1 MCSSSTMESSS
12 PQSANTCLL
21 IRTLSQDTDFKTA
34 ADRRFY
40 SILDTELLS
49 RDGQCIQ
56 PFQQNGITSFCP
68 FTACTALLLL
78 NRLLLWVPFS
88 RLCVMPIPGKGTF
101 SFLHVVLK
109 KTLREIK
116 QTTFSSQ
123 VWLYTLYKCYS
134 TWNYPSHVIINVVAV
149 ENMHWDDGHFIR
161 YTCAAVYWGKYLIS
175 HSHGDSLIHLGNL

>member
-49 RDGQCIQ
+49 RDGQCVQFSTKRRHFFSPIHSLHC
-56 PFQQNGITSFCP
+56 TS
-68 FTACTALLLL
+68 AVKH
-78 NRLLLWVPFS
+78 RLLFWVPFS
-88 RLCVMPIPGKGTF
+88 WLCAMPIAGKGTF
-101 SFLHVVLK
+101 SFLRVVLK

-123 VWLYTLYKCYS
+123 VWLYILYKCYS
-134 TWNYPSHVIINVVAV
+134 TWNYPSRVIINVVAV
-149 ENMHWDDGHFIR
+149 ENMHWGYGHFIR

-175 HSHGDSLIHLGNL
+175 HSHGDSLIHLGDL